1 MHLYGFP
8 KDSCLRKKWA
18 DHVKRTGDKWE
29 PTDYFMLC
37 SKHFEEYC
45 FEIYSKL
52 SESLGLG
59 KIKSLLKP
67 DADPTIFERSS
78 SSKRKASSLPTGEPV
93 KRRRTAYDKHEGARI
108 SG

>member
-8 KDSCLRKKWA
+8 KDSGLRKKWA
-18 DHVKRTGDKWE
+18 DQVRRTRDKWE
-29 PTDYFMLC
+29 ATDHSRLC
-37 SKHFEEYC
+37 SKHFEEHC

-59 KIKSLLKP
+59 KVKSLLKP
-67 DADPTIFERSS
+67 DAVPTIFERPSS
-78 SSKRKASSLPTGEPV
+78 AKRKASSLPTGKPV
-93 KRRRTAYDKHEGARI
+93 KRRRTAYDKHERARI